1 MLLPLLQ
8 MPRQSRAAGGGGR
21 APSKRKLAEEFP
33 AGEVLTDTG
42 RKSWKLGAP
51 VGRGGFGLIYL
62 GNPTAVHLLL
72 LAVMTRVRCLV
83 LGDAW
88 LQHRK

>member
-1 MLLPLLQ
+1 MNFLTPLCVIVCAVLLLLLLQ

-62 GNPTAVHLLL
+62 G
-72 LAVMTRVRCLV
+72 
-83 LGDAW
+83 
-88 LQHRK
+88 K